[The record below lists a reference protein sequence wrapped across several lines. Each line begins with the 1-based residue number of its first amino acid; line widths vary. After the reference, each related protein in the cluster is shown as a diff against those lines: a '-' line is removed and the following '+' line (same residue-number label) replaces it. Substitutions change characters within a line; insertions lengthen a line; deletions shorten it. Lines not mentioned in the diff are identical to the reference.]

1 MSAIQ
6 VKNVPVDLHAR
17 LRARARLEGRNLS
30 DYVLD
35 VLRRDL
41 TVPSTREWLEGLEH
55 DEAVTTISSDDV
67 SNAIHE
73 ARAERYEQILGR
85 ALTDRD

>member
-6 VKNVPVDLHAR
+6 VKNVPVELHER
-17 LRARARLEGRNLS
+17 LRTRARLEGRNLS

-41 TVPSTREWLEGLEH
+41 RVPSTQEWLERLQR
-55 DEAVTTISSDDV
+55 DEPVGTIFSQDISD
-67 SNAIHE
+67 AIHE
-73 ARAERYEQILGR
+73 ARAERYEQIVGR
-85 ALTDRD
+85 AVTDRD

>member
-1 MSAIQ
+1 VSAIQ
-6 VKNVPVDLHAR
+6 VKNVPVELHEH

-41 TVPSTREWLEGLEH
+41 TVPTNREWLERLEQ
-55 DEAVTTISSDDV
+55 DEAVTTTSSEDISK
-67 SNAIHE
+67 AIHE
-73 ARAERYEQILGR
+73 ARTERDEQIGR
-85 ALTDRD
+85 AVTDRD

>member
-6 VKNVPVDLHAR
+6 VKNVPVELHER

-35 VLRRDL
+35 VLSRDL
-41 TVPSTREWLEGLEH
+41 RVPSTREWLERLQQ
-55 DEAVTTISSDDV
+55 DEAMATISPQDV
-67 SNAIHE
+67 SDAIHE
-73 ARAERYEQILGR
+73 VRAERDEQVGR
-85 ALTDRD
+85 ALADRD

>member
-6 VKNVPVDLHAR
+6 VKGVPTELHER
-17 LRARARLEGRNLS
+17 LRARARAEGRNLS

-41 TVPSTREWLEGLEH
+41 AVPSTQEWLERLRL
-55 DEAVTTISSDDV
+55 DEPSSGISS
-67 SNAIHE
+67 
-73 ARAERYEQILGR
+73 ERISESIREGRDERTGQILG
-85 ALTDRD
+85 AVTDRN

>member
-6 VKNVPVDLHAR
+6 VKNVPVELHER

-41 TVPSTREWLEGLEH
+41 RMPSTWEWLEHLKE
-55 DEAVTTISSDDV
+55 DEAMTTISREDV
-67 SNAIHE
+67 SKAIHE
-73 ARAERYEQILGR
+73 ARAERDEQIAGR
-85 ALTDRD
+85 ATADRD

>member
-1 MSAIQ
+1 M
-6 VKNVPVDLHAR
+6 PVELHEH

-41 TVPSTREWLEGLEH
+41 TVPTNREWLERLEQ
-55 DEAVTTISSDDV
+55 DEAVTTTSSEDISK
-67 SNAIHE
+67 AIHE
-73 ARAERYEQILGR
+73 ARTERDEQIGR
-85 ALTDRD
+85 AVTDRD

>member
-6 VKNVPVDLHAR
+6 VKNVPVELHEH

-41 TVPSTREWLEGLEH
+41 IVPTNREWLERLER
-55 DEAVTTISSDDV
+55 DEAMTTISSHDV
-67 SNAIHE
+67 SDAIHE
-73 ARAERYEQILGR
+73 ARAERYEQTAGR
-85 ALTDRD
+85 AVADRD